1 MSAAG
6 IIEQIK
12 KLTPEDRQKVQAYL
26 TGDSST
32 VSGEAGVSPQLKT
45 IPSGTF
51 ETAKKRVFDE
61 NRELLARLAK

>member
-1 MSAAG
+1 MSAAD

-12 KLTPEDRQKVQAYL
+12 KLTPEDRRKVRAYL
-26 TGDSST
+26 TGESST
-32 VSGEAGVSPQLKT
+32 VSNEAEVPPQLKT
-45 IPSGTF
+45 IPSDTF